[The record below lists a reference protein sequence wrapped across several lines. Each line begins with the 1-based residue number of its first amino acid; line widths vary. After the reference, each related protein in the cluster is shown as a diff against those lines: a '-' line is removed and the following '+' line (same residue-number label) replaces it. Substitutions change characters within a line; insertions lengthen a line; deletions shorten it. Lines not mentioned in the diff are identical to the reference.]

1 MHGVDLAMTHPES
14 EPDAAS
20 RPGRTLGVIPARL
33 ASSRLPRK
41 PLHPILGRPLLAWVW
56 DRVRAMELLDRVVVA
71 VDDPELLDA
80 CADFGA
86 DAILTDSAH
95 PSGTDRVAEVAR
107 RDEFGD
113 YDVIVNVQGDE
124 PLLARQHVAATID
137 LVRNG
142 WDVATCA
149 TPITDVAEW
158 RDSSAVKV
166 VRDDAGGAM
175 YFSRAA
181 IPADRDGSA
190 HPGTADTGTLLRHV
204 GLDTY
209 RREAL
214 EKWVALPE
222 GRLERLERL
231 EQLRPL
237 AAGIRIGV
245 EVVDSAAPGV
255 DTPEDAARMA
265 RLLAQEPENTASRR

>member
-1 MHGVDLAMTHPES
+1 MTHPDS
-14 EPDAAS
+14 EPDTVS

-56 DRVRAMELLDRVVVA
+56 DRVHGMDVFDRVVVA
-71 VDDPELLDA
+71 VDDRELLDA
-80 CADFGA
+80 CAEFGA
-86 DAILTDSAH
+86 DAMLTDPGH
-95 PSGTDRVAEVAR
+95 PSGTDRVAEVAL
-107 RDEFGD
+107 RDEFGGF
-113 YDVIVNVQGDE
+113 DVVVNVQGDE
-124 PLLARQHVAATID
+124 PLLERDHVQATID
-137 LVRNG
+137 LVREG

-149 TPITDVAEW
+149 SPITDIAEW
-158 RDSSAVKV
+158 RDPSAVKV
-166 VRDDAGGAM
+166 VRDDQGGAM

-181 IPADRDGSA
+181 IPADRDGASG
-190 HPGTADTGTLLRHV
+190 PGTAERGTFLRHV
-204 GLDTY
+204 GLYTY
-209 RREAL
+209 RRQAL
-214 EKWVALPE
+214 ERWVALPE

-245 EVVDSAAPGV
+245 AVVDSAAPGV

-265 RLLAQEPENTASRR
+265 R